1 MLALVLFVSLAQVP
15 ELLTLEVGETRRL
28 SIPGL
33 QRMAVSVS
41 CYDARPVGGGKLD
54 FIGVCEGRSTFLGW
68 LGNGKRVVMDV
79 RIVPAT
85 PRPKSVAVP
94 VQQEDAGRSEVS
106 VFTFPEEL
114 VEVVD
119 AQELDGGLR
128 LVGRNRAGARL
139 EVIVTPGGR
148 SR

>member
-1 MLALVLFVSLAQVP
+1 M
-15 ELLTLEVGETRRL
+15 
-28 SIPGL
+28 
-33 QRMAVSVS
+33 
-41 CYDARPVGGGKLD
+41 
-54 FIGVCEGRSTFLGW
+54 
-68 LGNGKRVVMDV
+68 
-79 RIVPAT
+79 
-85 PRPKSVAVP
+85 P

-114 VEVVD
+114 VEVLD
-119 AQELDGGLR
+119 AKEVDGGLR